1 MHKIVLSLLK
11 SHQDDLLKEL
21 QATREQ
27 AEVFRKINK
36 GDLVYAEHL
45 YIRVSKD
52 GVGSW
57 IESYFPALLQY
68 TTWGYCEGGFALD
81 FNLIATQDPE
91 PFEPKYQPEYSGI
104 DVQIRCPKYFEA
116 KKIKVVPHNDLLLY
130 IGYPYK
136 TKLWDILLKG
146 PRHVNKI
153 T

>member
-1 MHKIVLSLLK
+1 MSLLQ
-11 SHQDDLLKEL
+11 SHRDDLLKEL
-21 QATREQ
+21 QATQEQ

-45 YIRVSKD
+45 HIRVCKD

-57 IESYFPALLQY
+57 IESYSSALLQY

-104 DVQIRCPKYFEA
+104 DVQIRCSKYFEA
-116 KKIKVVPHNDLLLY
+116 KRIKVVPPQDLLLY

-136 TKLWDILLKG
+136 TKLWDTLLKG